1 MRTEKWEYSPSTF
14 TKVDTNN
21 DGLLNSTEL
30 SNYYDTLYH
39 TTSDKMSYQIP
50 SNVIANA
57 DINGDGLISKGE
69 LALYKSGQD
78 YLDKNTFKTQVL
90 ASSKFVDIND
100 TQWKNFRDEYNLY
113 DSNDIIAKGEII
125 GHDLELN
132 REALSFSSKAF
143 NASDNNN
150 DGFLNSSEIKTYLEN
165 YGSCSDKTAKYIFD
179 NLDINKDG
187 LVSDG
192 EFAMFKVN
200 SDTIT
205 SDKLVKAGFSKS
217 DADALVKKYTQ
228 EGKNS
233 FTKDDVDTKD
243 NQSQVN
249 TKDSN
254 TKKDGITVGGVIA
267 LISFFL
273 CIVGIIAWGIWWLN
287 KDDKKEQENTT
298 EIKEIKNDAEN
309 NLETID
315 AKGKTTII
323 K

>member
-1 MRTEKWEYSPSTF
+1 MGTEKWEYSPSTF

-30 SNYYDTLYH
+30 SNYYNTLYH
-39 TTSDKMSYQIP
+39 TTSDKMSYQTP
-50 SNVIANA
+50 SNIIANA

-90 ASSKFVDIND
+90 ASSKFVDIKD

-125 GHDLELN
+125 GRDLELN
-132 REALSFSSKAF
+132 RKALSFSSKAF

-165 YGSCSDKTAKYIFD
+165 YGPCSDKTAKYIFD

-287 KDDKKEQENTT
+287 KDDKKKETTT

-315 AKGKTTII
+315 AKGKTMII
-323 K
+323 E

>member
-1 MRTEKWEYSPSTF
+1 M
-14 TKVDTNN
+14 
-21 DGLLNSTEL
+21 
-30 SNYYDTLYH
+30 
-39 TTSDKMSYQIP
+39 
-50 SNVIANA
+50 
-57 DINGDGLISKGE
+57 
-69 LALYKSGQD
+69 
-78 YLDKNTFKTQVL
+78 
-90 ASSKFVDIND
+90 
-100 TQWKNFRDEYNLY
+100 
-113 DSNDIIAKGEII
+113 
-125 GHDLELN
+125 
-132 REALSFSSKAF
+132 
-143 NASDNNN
+143 
-150 DGFLNSSEIKTYLEN
+150 
-165 YGSCSDKTAKYIFD
+165 FD